1 MTRTIAITI
10 ILIVLTAGATVPCPA
25 QTNAEL
31 FSYLKQDVKLT
42 QDQID
47 AVGKGEAVAKNLESR
62 IPDEVILFGVIYVN
76 ATPES
81 YVKAAYDFDR
91 LRKLPN
97 YLALEKFSSPPQL
110 SDLKGFALDSQD
122 IKDLKDCK
130 PEHCNLQIPASTIA
144 EVHQSI
150 NWSDPNAEQQVNQL
164 GQKKALEH
172 LLDYQQKG
180 NQALGVYNDKHDP
193 TQAAAQ
199 FKYMLSYAK
208 ALPKALPDYYN
219 YLLEYPDGKPAN
231 VENMFYWEKVK
242 FGLKPT
248 LRMVQVVT
256 MQGNNPHEPAYTI
269 AEKQLFS
276 SHYFETA
283 LDLTYC
289 IRSDDPK
296 QPGFYLIMV
305 MGSEQ
310 AGLTGFKGSIVR
322 SHAVGRSSSNLQKS
336 LTTIKSAL
344 EMSQTSSAG
353 GNQ

>member
-1 MTRTIAITI
+1 MIRNLLVRVL
-10 ILIVLTAGATVPCPA
+10 LIVLIAGATATCNA
-25 QTNAEL
+25 QANAEL
-31 FSYLKQDVKLT
+31 LNYLQQNVKLN
-42 QDQID
+42 QDQI
-47 AVGKGEAVAKNLESR
+47 AALQKGEAVAKNLDSR
-62 IPDEVILFGVIYVN
+62 IPDEVFLFGAVYIN

-91 LRKLPN
+91 LRKMPN

-122 IKDLKDCK
+122 IRDLKDCK

-144 EVHQSI
+144 DVHQSI
-150 NWSDPNAEQQVNQL
+150 NWSDPDTEQQVNQL
-164 GQKKALEH
+164 AQKKALEH
-172 LLDYQQKG
+172 LLAYQKEG
-180 NQALGVYNDKHDP
+180 NRALGIFNDKHDP
-193 TQAAAQ
+193 TQAPEQ

-208 ALPKALPDYYN
+208 ALPKALPNYYN
-219 YLLEYPDGKPAN
+219 YLLQYPNGEPPN
-231 VENMFYWEKVK
+231 VENMFYWENVK

-248 LRMVQVVT
+248 LRMVHVVT
-256 MQGNNPHEPAYTI
+256 MQGDNPHEPAYTI
-269 AEKQLFS
+269 GEKQVYA

-296 QPGFYLIMV
+296 QPGFYLIMI

-322 SHAVGRSSSNLQKS
+322 SHAVGRGASNLQKS

-344 EMSQTSSAG
+344 ENSQ
-353 GNQ
+353 

>member
-1 MTRTIAITI
+1 MRTLIVTVV
-10 ILIVLTAGATVPCPA
+10 LIVLIAGSTAPCRA
-25 QTNAEL
+25 QMNAEL
-31 FSYLKQDVKLT
+31 LTYLQQDAKLSP
-42 QDQID
+42 DQI
-47 AVGKGEAVAKNLESR
+47 AALGKGQAVAKNLESR
-62 IPDEVILFGVIYVN
+62 QADEVFLFGVIYVN
-76 ATPES
+76 ATPDS

-97 YLALEKFSSPPQL
+97 YLGLEKFSNPPQL
-110 SDLKGFALDSQD
+110 SDLKDFKFDSQD

-130 PEHCNLQIPASTIA
+130 PDHCNIQIPASSISD
-144 EVHQSI
+144 VHQII
-150 NWSDPNAEQQVNQL
+150 NWSAPDAEQQVDQL
-164 GQKKALEH
+164 AQKKALEH

-180 NQALGVYNDKHDP
+180 NQVLGVYNDKHDP
-193 TQAAAQ
+193 TVAAEQ

-208 ALPKALPDYYN
+208 ALPKALPDYYS
-219 YLLEYPDGKPAN
+219 YLLDYPNGKPAN
-231 VENMFYWEKVK
+231 VENMFYWENVK

-248 LRMVQVVT
+248 LRIVQVVT

-269 AEKQLFS
+269 AEKQIYS

-310 AGLTGFKGSIVR
+310 AGLTGLKGSIVR
-322 SHAVGRSSSNLQKS
+322 SHAVGRGASNLQKS
-336 LTTIKSAL
+336 LTTIKNAL
-344 EMSQTSSAG
+344 EKNPEGSSHG
-353 GNQ
+353 QQ

>member
-1 MTRTIAITI
+1 MMRNLPVTVVM
-10 ILIVLTAGATVPCPA
+10 IVLIAGALVPCPA

-31 FSYLKQDVKLT
+31 VNYLQQDVKLSK
-42 QDQID
+42 DQMAALD
-47 AVGKGEAVAKNLESR
+47 KGQAVAENLASR
-62 IPDEVILFGVIYVN
+62 IPDEVILFGVVYIN
-76 ATPES
+76 ANPES
-81 YVKAAYDFDR
+81 YVKVAYDFDR

-97 YLALEKFSSPPQL
+97 YLALEKFSTPPQP

-144 EVHQSI
+144 DVHQTI
-150 NWSDPNAEQQVNQL
+150 NWSASDFEQQVNQL
-164 GQKKALEH
+164 AQKKALEH
-172 LLDYQQKG
+172 LMAYQQKG
-180 NQALGVYNDKHDP
+180 NQALGVFNDKHDP
-193 TQAAAQ
+193 TQAPEQ
-199 FKYMLSYAK
+199 FKYMLSYATV
-208 ALPKALPDYYN
+208 LPKALPDYYS
-219 YLLEYPDGKPAN
+219 YLLDYPNGKPAN
-231 VENMFYWEKVK
+231 VEDMFYWEKVK

-256 MQGNNPHEPAYTI
+256 MKANNPHQPAYTI
-269 AEKQLFS
+269 AEKQIYS

-296 QPGFYLIMV
+296 QPGFYLIMI

-322 SHAVGRSSSNLQKS
+322 SHAVGRGASNLQKS
-336 LTTIKSAL
+336 LTTIKNAL
-344 EMSQTSSAG
+344 EK
-353 GNQ
+353 NQ

>member
-1 MTRTIAITI
+1 MMRNPVGTVV
-10 ILIVLTAGATVPCPA
+10 LIVLIAVATMPCNA

-31 FSYLKQDVKLT
+31 VNYLQRDVKLS
-42 QDQID
+42 QDQIAALD
-47 AVGKGEAVAKNLESR
+47 KGEAVAKTLESR
-62 IPDEVILFGVIYVN
+62 SPAEVFLWGAVYVN

-130 PEHCNLQIPASTIA
+130 PDHCNLQIPASTIGD
-144 EVHQSI
+144 VHQTI
-150 NWSDPNAEQQVNQL
+150 DWSDPDAEQQVNQMA
-164 GQKKALEH
+164 QRKALQH
-172 LLDYQQKG
+172 LLAYEKEG
-180 NQALGVYNDKHDP
+180 NQALGVYNDKHDQTEVP
-193 TQAAAQ
+193 EQ
-199 FKYMLSYAK
+199 FSYMLSYAK
-208 ALPKALPDYYN
+208 VLPKALPDYYN
-219 YLLEYPDGKPAN
+219 YLLEYPNGKPAN
-231 VENMFYWEKVK
+231 VEDMFYWEKVK
-242 FGLKPT
+242 FGLKPS

-256 MQGNNPHEPAYTI
+256 MQGNNPHEPAYII
-269 AEKQLFS
+269 AEKQLYS

-296 QPGFYLIMV
+296 RPGFYLIMI

-322 SHAVGRSSSNLQKS
+322 SHAVGRGVSNLQKS
-336 LTTIKSAL
+336 LATIKAAL
-344 EMSQTSSAG
+344 EK
-353 GNQ
+353 NQ

>member
-1 MTRTIAITI
+1 MRNLVVAAV
-10 ILIVLTAGATVPCPA
+10 LIVLIAGTTASCRA

-31 FSYLKQDVKLT
+31 SKYLQQDAKLS
-42 QDQID
+42 QDQMA
-47 AVGKGEAVAKNLESR
+47 AVSKGEAVAKHLDSR
-62 IPDEVILFGVIYVN
+62 IPDEVFLFGVVYVN

-97 YLALEKFSSPPQL
+97 YLALEKFSTPPQL

-122 IKDLKDCK
+122 INDLKNCK
-130 PEHCNLQIPASTIA
+130 PDHCELQIPASTIE
-144 EVHQSI
+144 EVHQTI
-150 NWSDPNAEQQVNQL
+150 HWSEPDAERQVNQMA
-164 GQKKALEH
+164 QKKALQH
-172 LLDYQQKG
+172 LLAFQKEG

-193 TQAAAQ
+193 TEVPKQ
-199 FKYMLSYAK
+199 FKYMLSYAN

-219 YLLEYPDGKPAN
+219 YLLNYPNDKPAN
-231 VENMFYWEKVK
+231 VEDMFYWENVK

-256 MQGNNPHEPAYTI
+256 MKGSNPHEPAYTI
-269 AEKQLFS
+269 AEKQIYS

-296 QPGFYLIMV
+296 QPGFYLIMI

-322 SHAVGRSSSNLQKS
+322 SHAVGRGTSNLQKS

-344 EMSQTSSAG
+344 EKNQQGSAG
-353 GNQ
+353 GGR

>member
-1 MTRTIAITI
+1 MMRNLSVTIVM
-10 ILIVLTAGATVPCPA
+10 IVLIAEALVPCPA

-31 FSYLKQDVKLT
+31 VNYLQQDVKLSK
-42 QDQID
+42 DQMAALD
-47 AVGKGEAVAKNLESR
+47 KGQAVAENLASR
-62 IPDEVILFGVIYVN
+62 IPDEVILFGVVYIN
-76 ATPES
+76 ANPES
-81 YVKAAYDFDR
+81 YVKVAYDFDR

-97 YLALEKFSSPPQL
+97 YLALEKFSTPPQL

-122 IKDLKDCK
+122 IKDLKDCR

-144 EVHQSI
+144 EVHQTI
-150 NWSDPNAEQQVNQL
+150 NWSASDFEQQVNQL
-164 GQKKALEH
+164 AQKKALEH
-172 LLDYQQKG
+172 LMAYQQKG
-180 NQALGVYNDKHDP
+180 NQALGVFNDKHGP
-193 TQAAAQ
+193 TQAPEQ

-208 ALPKALPDYYN
+208 VLPKDLPDYYG
-219 YLLEYPDGKPAN
+219 YLLDYPNGKPAN

-256 MQGNNPHEPAYTI
+256 MKANNPDQPAYTI
-269 AEKQLFS
+269 AEKQIYS

-296 QPGFYLIMV
+296 QPGFYLIMI

-322 SHAVGRSSSNLQKS
+322 SHAVGRGASNLQKS
-336 LTTIKSAL
+336 LTTIKNAL
-344 EMSQTSSAG
+344 EK
-353 GNQ
+353 NQ

>member
-1 MTRTIAITI
+1 MMRNLVVTVV
-10 ILIVLTAGATVPCPA
+10 LIVLIAGAPASCPA

-31 FSYLKQDVKLT
+31 ANYLQQDVKLS
-42 QDQID
+42 QDQIAD
-47 AVGKGEAVAKNLESR
+47 LHRGEAVSKTLDSR
-62 IPDEVILFGVIYVN
+62 IPDEVFLFGVVYIN

-81 YVKAAYDFDR
+81 YVKEAYDFDR

-97 YLALEKFSSPPQL
+97 YLALEKFSSPAQL

-130 PEHCNLQIPASTIA
+130 PDHCNLQIPASTIA
-144 EVHQSI
+144 EVHQTI
-150 NWSDPNAEQQVNQL
+150 NWSDPDAEQQVNQMA
-164 GQKKALEH
+164 QKRALQH
-172 LLDYQQKG
+172 LLDYQEKG

-193 TQAAAQ
+193 TEVPEQ

-208 ALPKALPDYYN
+208 VLPKALPDYYN
-219 YLLEYPDGKPAN
+219 YLLDYPNGKPAN

-269 AEKQLFS
+269 AEKQIYS

-296 QPGFYLIMV
+296 QPGFYLIMI

-310 AGLTGFKGSIVR
+310 GGLTGFKGSIVR
-322 SHAVGRSSSNLQKS
+322 KAAVGRSVSNLQKS
-336 LTTIKSAL
+336 LTTIKTAL
-344 EMSQTSSAG
+344 EKSQ
-353 GNQ
+353 